1 MYTLLAALAGEAER
15 AEPGARTLL
24 VAPTR
29 GEGREILRALV
40 RETGGWLGLEVTTVR
55 PVALELVGADLAA
68 RGLTLLDEFAEQALV
83 DELLDEALAAADGTM
98 GLEDLA
104 EGVGFR
110 RAVRGAVSALRLAGV
125 ALRRVEGDALPDPA
139 KRSLVGGVLAR
150 LEERLAGDRLV
161 DTASLL
167 ARATA
172 ALTEEAALPSDAILL
187 LPGLGTRGIS
197 GRFLAALR
205 ARGARL
211 VPHDPVLGLDPPE
224 GVLWRAADVPPTP
237 LAQLNAPVDKGQE
250 PGTPPPLELFR
261 AAGITEE
268 LREVLRRILAA
279 GLRWDE
285 AEIVTPDPGIYGPA
299 LHALAAHLDVP
310 VTFAVGLPV
319 ERTRAGRA
327 VSAWFRWV
335 EGGFPESVL
344 RRLLEAGDLAPPRLF
359 RDVDGARLARRLHRL
374 RIGWGRDR
382 YWAAIESARR
392 RTELATPRT
401 HHDEEPEDATERQG
415 RELRELAALQ
425 ALIGPIEGA
434 VPPVPGRVDPAPVQV
449 APGALASG
457 LATFLDHVPGGGSID
472 ETALERLR
480 RILDRAAA
488 TLTRPTTFSAA
499 LTILS
504 EHLSIRVPAPR
515 AEGRAPW
522 GSDGAHLHLADIE
535 HGGWTGRRATF
546 VVGLDAAR
554 FPGAAAQDPILLDRE
569 RAALAPRDLPSS
581 GSLLRERRFRVAALL
596 ARLRGSVTLSYAA
609 WQPSEGRTL
618 TPSPLLLQAY
628 RLAQGQRDADFEALD
643 SHFGNPISRIP
654 RGKIR
659 LDAEDVWLRALS
671 RDDLLLDGEAEVCTY
686 FPWLRAGLAARIA
699 RRGDLPGPHHGIVGP
714 QPGLDPRKDDQVIV
728 SSSRL
733 EALGTCPLRYFYA
746 YILRIR
752 PPDEASL
759 DPERW
764 LDPLRRGSLLHAVY
778 DRTLDAAKGDGLS
791 PRDDAFQECALAILD
806 EEAEAMSLEVPPPS
820 RVIYERERDDL
831 VSDVLSFVGMLSED
845 LPQWKETEF
854 RFGFDGAEH
863 PAVELPLPSGR
874 VIRLRG
880 AIDRLDE
887 LPSGALRVVDYK
899 TGAAGHYS
907 NVTVWNRGRRLQH
920 LLYTEAAERLLGHP
934 VDRMEY
940 HFPTPRGEN
949 EHIRFPRADLREGP
963 HLLDHMLDLVA
974 TGHFL
979 PTEQKTDCRF
989 CDFKA
994 VCRVK
999 NDRFGNTASPLADWG
1014 KDHFESEPYANFQL
1028 VRLFRDRGGKK
1039 R

>member
-1 MYTLLAALAGEAER
+1 MYALLAALAGEAER
-15 AEPGARTLL
+15 AERGARTLL

-40 RETGGWLGLEVTTVR
+40 RQTGGWLGLEVTTVR
-55 PVALELVGADLAA
+55 PLALELVGAELAA
-68 RGLTLLDEFAEQALV
+68 QGLTLLDEFAEQALV
-83 DELLDEALAAADGTM
+83 DELLDEAFAAADGAM
-98 GLEDLA
+98 DLGNLA

-110 RAVRGAVSALRLAGV
+110 RAVREAVSALRLAGV
-125 ALRRVEGDALPDPA
+125 ALHRVAGEALPDPA
-139 KRSLVGGVLAR
+139 KRALVGGVLAR
-150 LEERLAGDRLV
+150 LEERLARDDLV
-161 DTASLL
+161 DTAALL
-167 ARATA
+167 TRATA
-172 ALTEEAALPSDAILL
+172 TLTEDAGLPSDAVLL
-187 LPGLGTRGIS
+187 LPGLGTRGLS
-197 GRFLAALR
+197 GRFLATLR

-211 VPHDPVLGLDPPE
+211 VPHDPVVGLDPPE
-224 GVLWRAADVPPTP
+224 GVLWRAAEVPPTP
-237 LAQLNAPVDKGQE
+237 LARLHEPACKGQE
-250 PGTPPPLELFR
+250 PGGPPPLELFR

-268 LREVLRRILAA
+268 LREVLRRVLAA

-335 EGGFPESVL
+335 EDGFPASVL
-344 RRLLEAGDLAPPRLF
+344 RRLLEAGDLAPPSFF
-359 RDVDGARLARRLHRL
+359 RDVDGARLARRLRRL

-382 YWAAIESARR
+382 YRAAIETARR
-392 RTELATPRT
+392 RIELAPPRPRD
-401 HHDEEPEDATERQG
+401 DEEPEDTTERHG
-415 RELRELAALQ
+415 RELRELAALE

-434 VPPVPGRVDPAPVQV
+434 VPPVPGRIDPAPVQV

-457 LATFLDHVPGGGSID
+457 IATFLDNVPGGGSID

-480 RILDRAAA
+480 RILDRASA

-499 LTILS
+499 LTVLS

-535 HGGWTGRRATF
+535 QGGWTGRRATF

-581 GSLLRERRFRVAALL
+581 GGLLRERRFRVAALL

-628 RLAQGQRDADFEALD
+628 RLAQGRPDADFEALD
-643 SHFGNPISRIP
+643 KHLGNPISRIP
-654 RGKIR
+654 RGRVR
-659 LDAEDVWLRALS
+659 LDAEDVWLQALS
-671 RDDLLLDGEAEVCTY
+671 HDDLLLDGEAEVCAY
-686 FPWLRAGLAARIA
+686 FPWLRAGLAARDA
-699 RRGDLPGPHHGIVGP
+699 RRGDVPGPHHGIVGP
-714 QPGLDPRKDDQVIV
+714 QPELDPRRDDQVIV

-746 YILRIR
+746 YVLRVK

-778 DRTLDAAKGDGLS
+778 DRALDAARADGLS
-791 PRDDAFQECALAILD
+791 PRDESFREQTLVILD

-820 RVIYERERDDL
+820 RAIYERERADL
-831 VSDVLSFVGMLSED
+831 VSDVLSFVGMLSEE
-845 LPQWKETEF
+845 LPQWKETEL

-863 PAVELPLPSGR
+863 PAVELPLPSGGM
-874 VIRLRG
+874 IRLRG
-880 AIDRLDE
+880 AIDRLDT

-899 TGAAGHYS
+899 TGAASRYS
-907 NVTVWNRGRRLQH
+907 NVTVWNQGRRLQH
-920 LLYTEAAERLLGHP
+920 LLYTETAERLSGHP

-940 HFPTPRGEN
+940 HFPTRRGEN
-949 EHIRFPRADLREGP
+949 ERIRFPRADLREGLI
-963 HLLDHMLDLVA
+963 LLDHMFDLVA
-974 TGHFL
+974 AGRFL
-979 PTEQKTDCRF
+979 PTEQTKDCRF
-989 CDFKA
+989 CDFKT
-994 VCRVK
+994 VCRVT
-999 NDRFGNTASPLADWG
+999 NDSFGNTASPLADWG
-1014 KDHFESEPYANFQL
+1014 KKHFESATYMNFQL

>member
-1 MYTLLAALAGEAER
+1 MYALLAALASEAER
-15 AEPGARTLL
+15 AERGARTLL

-40 RETGGWLGLEVTTVR
+40 RQTGGWLGLEVTTVR
-55 PVALELVGADLAA
+55 PLALELVGAELAA
-68 RGLTLLDEFAEQALV
+68 QGLTLLDEFAEQALV
-83 DELLDEALAAADGTM
+83 DELLDEALAAAHGAKD
-98 GLEDLA
+98 LEDLA

-110 RAVRGAVSALRLAGV
+110 RAVRGAMSALRLAGV
-125 ALRRVEGDALPDPA
+125 GRRRIEAETLPDPA
-139 KRSLVGGVLAR
+139 KRVLMGGVLAR
-150 LEERLAGDRLV
+150 LEERLGRGQLV
-161 DTASLL
+161 DTTALL
-167 ARATA
+167 ARATK
-172 ALTEEAALPSDAILL
+172 ALAEDAVIPSDTVLL
-187 LPGLGTRGIS
+187 LPGLGTRGLS
-197 GRFLAALR
+197 GLFLAALR

-211 VPHDPVLGLDPPE
+211 VAHDPVVGLDPPE
-224 GVLWRAADVPPTP
+224 GFLWSAADVPPTQLARLHAPADGGLKPGTTPP
-237 LAQLNAPVDKGQE
+237 LA
-250 PGTPPPLELFR
+250 LFR

-359 RDVDGARLARRLHRL
+359 RDVEGARLARRLRWL

-382 YWAAIESARR
+382 YLAAIETARR
-392 RTELATPRT
+392 RLELAPPRP
-401 HHDEEPEDATERQG
+401 HHEEEPEDATERYG
-415 RELRELAALQ
+415 RELRELAALE
-425 ALIGPIEGA
+425 ALIGPIESA
-434 VPPVPGRVDPAPVQV
+434 VPPVPGRIDPAPVEV

-457 LATFLDHVPGGGSID
+457 LATFLDHVPAGGSID

-499 LTILS
+499 LTVLS

-628 RLAQGQRDADFEALD
+628 RLAHGLPDADFEALD
-643 SHFGNPISRIP
+643 SHLGNPISRIP
-654 RGKIR
+654 RGHVH

-671 RDDLLLDGEAEVCTY
+671 RDDLLLDGGAEVCSY
-686 FPWLRAGLAARIA
+686 FPWLQAGLAARVA
-699 RRGDLPGPHHGIVGP
+699 RGGDVPGPHHGVVGP
-714 QPGLDPRKDDQVIV
+714 QPGLDPRRDDQVIV
-728 SSSRL
+728 SPSRL
-733 EALGTCPLRYFYA
+733 ETLGTCPLRYFYA
-746 YILRIR
+746 YVLRVK

-764 LDPLRRGSLLHAVY
+764 LDPLRRGALLHAVY
-778 DRTLDAAKGDGLS
+778 DRALDAAKEDGLS
-791 PRDDAFQECALAILD
+791 PEDDSFRGHALAILD

-820 RVIYERERDDL
+820 RVIYEQEHAGL
-831 VSDVLSFVGMLSED
+831 VGDVLSFVGMLRED
-845 LPQWKETEF
+845 LPQWKETEL
-854 RFGFDGAEH
+854 RFGFAGSEH
-863 PAVELPLPSGR
+863 PAVELPLPSGGT
-874 VIRLRG
+874 IRLRG
-880 AIDRLDE
+880 AIDRLDA

-899 TGAAGHYS
+899 TGAAGRYS
-907 NVTVWNRGRRLQH
+907 NITVWNRGRRLQH

-940 HFPTPRGEN
+940 HFPTRRGEN
-949 EHIRFPRADLREGP
+949 ERIHFPRTDLWDGP
-963 HLLDHMLDLVA
+963 DLLDRMLDLVA

-979 PTEQKTDCRF
+979 PTEQAKDCGF

-994 VCRVK
+994 VCRVT
-999 NDRFGNTASPLADWG
+999 NDRFGNTTSPLADWG
-1014 KDHFESEPYANFQL
+1014 RRHFESEAYATFQL
-1028 VRLFRDRGGKK
+1028 VRLFRDRGGK
-1039 R
+1039 RP